1 MDTNK
6 ESRYV
11 IVSNNDDG
19 MHPDGYHRICDLKT
33 NSILGIIDD
42 YAIAK
47 GLAKKLE
54 QADRLD
60 AENERLANALE
71 YIYESGSLLNQ
82 DVVDKA
88 RWGLGMEVENEQEIA
103 ALKPRFS

>member
-1 MDTNK
+1 MDSNQ

-19 MHPDGYHRICDLKT
+19 MHPEGYHRICDLKT

-54 QADRLD
+54 QVDRLD
-60 AENERLANALE
+60 AENERLVNALQ
-71 YIYESGSLLNQ
+71 YIYESGILLDQ
-82 DVVDKA
+82 DVLDKA
-88 RWGLGMEVENEQEIA
+88 RWGLGLEVETPEEIA